1 MRNRFTLNE
10 SEKNRIKKLHGINTI
25 NEQNDFDFSIDGI
38 KNIIPYWAEKAGY
51 DADDIDVS
59 IEGIS
64 NMPAWWNNKL
74 TNVVKDKVEEEGDSK
89 DSEELIDDM
98 YNTMKTVY
106 DKLPSKNEVINT
118 IKTVFCPWC

>member
-25 NEQNDFDFSIDGI
+25 NEQFDFSIEGI
-38 KNIIPYWAEKAGY
+38 KNIVPYWAEKAGY

-59 IEGIS
+59 IEGIKNIPS
-64 NMPAWWNNKL
+64 WWSDEL
-74 TNVVKDKVEEEGDSK
+74 TNVVKDKVKEEGDSK
-89 DSEELIDDM
+89 DAEELIDDM
-98 YNTMKTVY
+98 YNRMKTVY